1 MKKSATILVAVALV
15 TAQWP
20 LGYVSAKSFSDVPTT
35 HPYLVAITHL
45 SEAGLIKGYED
56 GTFQPEKIVNRA
68 EALKLILESAGVQ
81 LEEKLEGGPFKDVS
95 ADQWFAKYVDQA
107 KKLAIVNGNPDGTF
121 TPAANVKRAAF
132 LKMLLET
139 NRFKKDKWADEQYF
153 KDVGKK
159 EWYAAYMNYAGK
171 SGLLTA
177 DANGNLSPDKD
188 LSRGEVAEILY
199 LMKIILKGK
208 DTQFLISQAEA
219 QMAQIELYIGAKNI
233 GAAKRS
239 AELGNDMSQQALK
252 NRPDDKIVLGAAK
265 IAKAYQLLVDAYIA
279 GIQKK
284 NDQAKDLAEQAK
296 TKATEAWEA
305 NNDIQSIAKHIKTR
319 ADEIIGQL
327 K

>member
-1 MKKSATILVAVALV
+1 MFLTILTVFTGL
-15 TAQWP
+15 TSLPSAQAA
-20 LGYVSAKSFSDVPTT
+20 GFKDVPAT
-35 HPYLVAITHL
+35 HPHVVAISHL
-45 SEAGLIKGYED
+45 SEVGLIKGYED
-56 GTFQPEKIVNRA
+56 GTFQPEKTVNRA

-81 LEEKLEGGPFKDVS
+81 FEEKLETGPFKDVA
-95 ADQWFAKYVDQA
+95 ADQWFAKYVSQA

-153 KDVGKK
+153 KDVGKN

-208 DTQFLISQAEA
+208 DTQFLISQSEA
-219 QMAQIELYIGAKNI
+219 QMAQIEMYIGAKKIAN
-233 GAAKRS
+233 AKRA
-239 AELGNDMSQQALK
+239 AELGNDLSQQALK
-252 NRPDDKIVLGAAK
+252 NRPDDKIVLAAAK

-279 GIQKK
+279 GLQKK
-284 NDQAKDLAEQAK
+284 NDQAKELAEQAK

-305 NNDIQSIAKHIKTR
+305 NNDIQTIAKHIKTR
-319 ADEIIGQL
+319 ADEIIAQL